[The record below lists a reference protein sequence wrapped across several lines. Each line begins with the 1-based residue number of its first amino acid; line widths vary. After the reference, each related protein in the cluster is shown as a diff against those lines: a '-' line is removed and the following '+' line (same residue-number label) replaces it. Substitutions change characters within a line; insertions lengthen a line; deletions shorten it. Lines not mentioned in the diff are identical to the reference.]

1 MANIFK
7 YKIPSASEPFELR
20 IRGFQEVVHVGE
32 DGVGTPCIWAQVNPS
47 LPEEPWTFMLAA
59 TGQEFDTEK
68 WCHVKSFVQG
78 NGLVWHLLRPYQIAV
93 PHADDQTSTL
103 VYVVATKRA
112 DGRLPN
118 LEKTSSHKIHFTYA
132 DAEAARQLINS
143 DARDSF
149 AVFSVYCI
157 VQQEVTF
164 EVPF

>member
-1 MANIFK
+1 MAKIFK
-7 YKIPSASEPFELR
+7 YLIPNASEPFELR
-20 IRGFQEVVHVGE
+20 IRGFQEVVHAGE
-32 DGVGTPCIWAQVNPS
+32 DGHGDPCIWVQVNPN

-59 TGQEFDTEK
+59 TGQEFDADK
-68 WCHVKSFVQG
+68 WCHLKSFVQPEK
-78 NGLVWHLLRPYQIAV
+78 GLVWHLLRPYQVAAAQ
-93 PHADDQTSTL
+93 PGGSASL
-103 VYVVATKRA
+103 VYVVATKRK
-112 DGRLPN
+112 DGQLPS
-118 LEKTSSHKIHFTYA
+118 LEKTSSHKIHFSYA